1 MASPAS
7 LVLEILAAF
16 LAGLILNFMPCVL
29 PVIAL
34 KALGFIKQS
43 KQSPARVRLLGW
55 AYGAGVLA
63 SFVLLAGLA
72 IATQRAGGE
81 AGWGDALRHPQFRMA
96 LTALITLIAL
106 NLFGLFEV
114 TIHAGVMGPA
124 SELASQSGMGGAF
137 CNGIL
142 ATVLATPCTAP
153 FLAGALAFAL
163 TQRPAVTLL
172 VFLAVGA
179 GLACPFVLV
188 CSFPRLLKFLP
199 KPGPWMEKFKIAM
212 GFPMLATALWLAY
225 GSTRSQADML
235 MFEFSLALLALAAW
249 VWGQFVQRETRRKGL
264 AVAVCLLLVAAG
276 FYFRQVPAMKTGA
289 LDWKVWSPQAV
300 DMARREGHPVLVDF
314 TAKTCLNCIV
324 NKASSLETKQTRAK
338 LSEIGAVTFEAD
350 FTDQDPVI
358 AQELERWKGAH
369 RCAAGAGLF
378 QGPEPVA
385 PDPPADSHAFHRPR
399 RPRPGREVVK
409 YNVAP
414 RFQLN
419 YPNPKPQPPPRC
431 QTKLTRPSWA
441 SSWAASRIGKPCA
454 TPPSNSTNC
463 ASLTRPRSSPPI
475 APRTSFLN
483 TPPARPRGLEVIIA
497 AAGGAAHLAGVT
509 AAKTCLPVLGV
520 PMESKSLHGM
530 DSLLSMVQ
538 MPGGVPVG
546 TLAIGKPGAINA
558 ALLAVAI
565 LGNKHPHH
573 RAAYE
578 EFRRQQTARCLADR
592 YPKPPA

>member
-1 MASPAS
+1 MLKQGAAPWPERLKGILVTQDNSAGPRAVEVDLPLQPPAAIMASPAS

-188 CSFPRLLKFLP
+188 CWFPRILKFLP

-276 FYFRQVPAMKTGA
+276 FYFRPVPAMKTGA

-358 AQELERWKGAH
+358 AQELERWKGATGVPLVLVYSKDLS
-369 RCAAGAGLF
+369 RL
-378 QGPEPVA
+378 
-385 PDPPADSHAFHRPR
+385 
-399 RPRPGREVVK
+399 
-409 YNVAP
+409 
-414 RFQLN
+414 
-419 YPNPKPQPPPRC
+419 PQI
-431 QTKLTRPSWA
+431 L
-441 SSWAASRIGKPCA
+441 
-454 TPPSNSTNC
+454 
-463 ASLTRPRSSPPI
+463 PPI
-475 APRTSFLN
+475 L
-483 TPPARPRGLEVIIA
+483 TPSIVLA
-497 AAGGAAHLAGVT
+497 ALDQ
-509 AAKTCLPVLGV
+509 AAK
-520 PMESKSLHGM
+520 
-530 DSLLSMVQ
+530 
-538 MPGGVPVG
+538 
-546 TLAIGKPGAINA
+546 
-558 ALLAVAI
+558 
-565 LGNKHPHH
+565 
-573 RAAYE
+573 
-578 EFRRQQTARCLADR
+578 
-592 YPKPPA
+592 